1 MVILLASLAEVSRIP
16 AALASLHLL
25 ATSPQPLLAEL
36 IDVNHLVEVSGYPLL
51 AALVMAES
59 GGVPLPGET
68 ALIVGGVLAS
78 QGKLQIELVIAVA
91 AAGAIVGDNIGY
103 YIGRRGG
110 RWLLQ
115 RPGPFHAQR
124 LQVLATG
131 EPFFERHGPKA
142 VFLGRFVL
150 GLRTWASW
158 LAGAT
163 HMRWRTFFL
172 WNALGGIC
180 WATGVG
186 LIAYFLGRSAGN
198 LFTTFGIYGLVA
210 LLIAAISVLVWH
222 RRHRDHPPADPGA
235 PAASHELDGAAA
247 AVEPATGNPDAPQA

>member
-1 MVILLASLAEVSRIP
+1 MGILLASLVEASHTL
-16 AALASLHLL
+16 ALLASLH
-25 ATSPQPLLAEL
+25 PLLASL

-51 AALVMAES
+51 AVLVMAES

-78 QGKLQIELVIAVA
+78 QGKLHIELVIAVA
-91 AAGAIVGDNIGY
+91 AGAAIVGDNIGY
-103 YIGRRGG
+103 LIGRRGG

-115 RPGPFHAQR
+115 RPGPFHNQR
-124 LQVLATG
+124 LQVLAMG
-131 EPFFERHGPKA
+131 EPFFARHGPKA

-210 LLIAAISVLVWH
+210 LLIAAISVFVWH
-222 RRHRDHPPADPGA
+222 RRHRDHLRATPEAPPA
-235 PAASHELDGAAA
+235 SHQLEDGRAT
-247 AVEPATGNPDAPQA
+247 VEPATGNPDAPQT